1 MCWASLVSVCTLFD
15 EIMTV
20 DGIINNDFSAM
31 LCACYVVK
39 VMFSIDIDHENP
51 IILQIAFA
59 SIVYVFFEHTV
70 NTNYSW

>member
-51 IILQIAFA
+51 FTNSICINCLCIL
-59 SIVYVFFEHTV
+59 
-70 NTNYSW
+70 